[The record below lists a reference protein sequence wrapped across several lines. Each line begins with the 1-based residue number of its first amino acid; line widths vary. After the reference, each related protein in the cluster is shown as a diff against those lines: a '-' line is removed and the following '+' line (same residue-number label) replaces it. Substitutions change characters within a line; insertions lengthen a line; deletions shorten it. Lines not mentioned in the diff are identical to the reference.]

1 VLLVIFAGTC
11 MAGLLL
17 RRWWLLWVV
26 VALAIVH
33 ALWILAFGSES
44 SAVLGSDGGEDSTAQ
59 LLVLSAAFF
68 YVPALIGAFSGIML
82 GLLVRD
88 PRR

>member
-1 VLLVIFAGTC
+1 MLLVIFAGTC
-11 MAGLLL
+11 VAGLLL

-33 ALWILAFGSES
+33 ALWIVAFGTDS
-44 SAVLGSDGGEDSTAQ
+44 SDVLGSDGGEDSTAE

-88 PRR
+88 SRR

>member
-1 VLLVIFAGTC
+1 MLLVIFAGTC
-11 MAGLLL
+11 VAGLLL

-33 ALWILAFGSES
+33 ALWIVAFGTDS
-44 SAVLGSDGGEDSTAQ
+44 SDVLGSDGGEDSTAE

-68 YVPALIGAFSGIML
+68 YVPALIGVFSGIML

-88 PRR
+88 SRR